1 MISSTDTASKSSL
14 TPDGMRHVVTRGMVC
29 CRLVEVV
36 DAMPSG
42 AEETEGMRRILKV
55 LESIRGVVEVAE
67 DVRHVLEMP
76 VVMRHVLEVLDVIQH
91 VPMVVEGLRHVCRRL
106 GAFRSMVVSGGRL
119 VLEFGGGGTGESV
132 VMLLAVLAAL
142 VRLLLVLLALGCQ
155 SCSCW
160 Y

>member
-76 VVMRHVLEVLDVIQH
+76 VVMRHVLEVPDVIQH

-106 GAFRSMVVSGGRL
+106 GGLSFD
-119 VLEFGGGGTGESV
+119 
-132 VMLLAVLAAL
+132 
-142 VRLLLVLLALGCQ
+142 GCQ
-155 SCSCW
+155 WRKACAGVW
-160 Y
+160 WWWWNW